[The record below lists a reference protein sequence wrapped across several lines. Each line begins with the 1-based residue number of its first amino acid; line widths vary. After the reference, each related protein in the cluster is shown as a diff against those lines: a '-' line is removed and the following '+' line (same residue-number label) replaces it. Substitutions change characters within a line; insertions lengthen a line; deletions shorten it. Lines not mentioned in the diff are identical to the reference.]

1 MTRIALPLI
10 ALAVASPVHAGGYV
24 PPILDLPP
32 VASIAPP
39 TAPAFDPWVLV
50 PVGMIG
56 LALLLDGDGSH
67 HADLPPVIEPL
78 PEEPAPVPL
87 PAAAGLL
94 AAGLGLLGWKRR
106 RSAWTLWTGGPCPVA
121 RGVRVDLV
129 LRDGTEIENEPAG
142 DRSWDHFN
150 DHDDITRY
158 RVRKED
164 AL

>member
-1 MTRIALPLI
+1 MIRLALPLI
-10 ALAVASPVHAGGYV
+10 ALAVAAPAHAGGYV

-32 VASIAPP
+32 VVAIAPP
-39 TAPAFDPWVLV
+39 AAPVFDPWVLV
-50 PVGMIG
+50 PVGLIG
-56 LALLLDGDGSH
+56 LALLLDGDGSNH
-67 HADLPPVIEPL
+67 EAELIEPL

-87 PAAAGLL
+87 PATAGLL

-106 RSAWTLWTGGPCPVA
+106 RSTWTLWTGGPCPVA
-121 RGVRVDLV
+121 RDTRVDLV
-129 LRDGTEIENEPAG
+129 LRDGTEIEHQRAC
-142 DRSWDHFN
+142 DWSWSHFN